1 MWSKAN
7 VSVAIFV
14 CSLAI
19 LLACSHEA
27 RDLRSEP
34 LSVSKQEVSY
44 EWVPF
49 LDSLKSFSCNGSK
62 NDQLVLYYI
71 SDAPQAAGKNKFFH
85 WKNGLEL
92 DNGEFD
98 KIIFES
104 ETFIVLVSLYS
115 KVVILTYIDLRKDFR
130 YEEAKTPISLDIN
143 CEFFYDYQYTVEES
157 SIIFDFLIGSDCIDS
172 IRTSTHVIS
181 KNAPLLG
188 F

>member
-1 MWSKAN
+1 M
-7 VSVAIFV
+7 
-14 CSLAI
+14 
-19 LLACSHEA
+19 
-27 RDLRSEP
+27 
-34 LSVSKQEVSY
+34 
-44 EWVPF
+44 
-49 LDSLKSFSCNGSK
+49 
-62 NDQLVLYYI
+62 
-71 SDAPQAAGKNKFFH
+71 
-85 WKNGLEL
+85 EL